1 MAQKLYDQLVV
12 YLELENVLQEQEK
25 TLHELRVS
33 ARKLVSLL
41 PKDDYHR
48 EFFKRV
54 IQASNKIRD
63 LDVLMLQV
71 VPGFPKD
78 MRDAGDQL
86 RKELLGIRNQL
97 DDDFKN
103 FLQLDILPEL
113 CNLRA
118 NFTREKDSL
127 AVSEGVEELE
137 QIEKQFRQIRKRLL
151 LVDLEEKQV
160 HKIRLK
166 VKRLRY
172 QVAHHYRNKNKLLA
186 ELKFLQEQLGKFH
199 DFSQAGNLI
208 RKYAV
213 DLDPEFLKQLRK
225 HLQSKQ
231 NAILKKVRK
240 SLK

>member
-12 YLELENVLQEQEK
+12 YLELDNALQEQEK
-25 TLHELRVS
+25 ALHELRVS

-48 EFFKRV
+48 AFFKRV

-71 VPGFPKD
+71 VPGFPKEI
-78 MRDAGDQL
+78 RAAGDQL
-86 RKELLGIRNQL
+86 KSELLEVRNQL

-113 CNLRA
+113 RNLRA

-127 AVSEGVEELE
+127 AVSAGVEDLE

-151 LVDLEEKQV
+151 LVDLEETQV

-208 RKYAV
+208 RKYAA
-213 DLDPEFLKQLRK
+213 DLKPEFLKQLRK